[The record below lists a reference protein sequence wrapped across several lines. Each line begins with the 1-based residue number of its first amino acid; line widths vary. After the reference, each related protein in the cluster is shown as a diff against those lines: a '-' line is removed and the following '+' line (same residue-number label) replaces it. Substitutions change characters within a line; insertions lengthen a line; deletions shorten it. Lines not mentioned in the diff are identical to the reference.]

1 MLSDGGRAVQGV
13 KDMNGRILL
22 RALWAAF
29 ALACSLGAKPALAD
43 GDLQNLKHI
52 IIVMQENHSF
62 DNYFGALGYVP
73 GGPYHSASKFDR
85 DRGDEGRAGDDDDRA
100 RDGAEGCS
108 ADDHRCVDGLTCKI
122 NASGDFECL
131 NSNVDGDGS
140 IVVAFHDPRR
150 CVLPDLD
157 HGWIAVHES
166 ANFADPNDTLG
177 RFLDDGFVRAT
188 DLTDQPDTGPETPT
202 EDQTMAFYDQDELP
216 FYYRL
221 AESFAISDRHFASTL
236 GPTFPNRA
244 YLSAATSF
252 GHVTTNDTLPPPGN
266 YQPVN
271 GTIYDLM
278 DANAVTWADYFQDV
292 PQAASYRNFS
302 ATAVDPHFLPYKLFL
317 AQAAGAPTVPPLPE
331 VSFVDP
337 NFGFFTGRAAQSDE
351 HPPIDIQRGQ
361 AFLSQVINA
370 VRNGPYW
377 KDTIIFLTYDEHGGF
392 YDHVKPPKAPQGGQR
407 TPDGVAPGQC
417 EDRSNVPASLLPG
430 GGAECSTNF
439 ISPGG
444 NSVIT
449 AEELCPALGAN
460 PTGPFPAQCASF
472 DQLGF
477 RVPLLAVSAF
487 AKPHY
492 VSHKVGDHTSLLAL
506 IEKRFMTS
514 RDNHDFDRDDN
525 DRDGDD
531 VDVAR
536 PHLTNRDL
544 YADTLEDMF
553 DFDHAPSL
561 TTQVGSA
568 SPPTVDC
575 TPK

>member
-1 MLSDGGRAVQGV
+1 MSW
-13 KDMNGRILL
+13 RIFV
-22 RALWAAF
+22 RALCASAV
-29 ALACSLGAKPALAD
+29 LACSFGISPALAD
-43 GDLQNLKHI
+43 GNLKNLQHI

-73 GGPYHSASKFDR
+73 GGPYHPAASFDR
-85 DRGDEGRAGDDDDRA
+85 GRGERADE
-100 RDGAEGCS
+100 ENTGCR
-108 ADDHRCVDGLTCKI
+108 ADDHRCVDGLTCKVT
-122 NASGDFECL
+122 AAGDFQCR
-131 NSNVDGDGS
+131 NSNADDDGS
-140 IVVAFHDPRR
+140 VVFAFHDSRR
-150 CVLPDLD
+150 CVLPDID

-166 ANFADPNDTLG
+166 ANFAEPNDTLKH
-177 RFLDDGFVRAT
+177 FLGDGFVRAT
-188 DLTDQPDTGPETPT
+188 DLTDQPDTGPETPF
-202 EDQTMAFYDQDELP
+202 EDQTMSFYNQQELP
-216 FYYRL
+216 FYYSL
-221 AESFAISDRHFASTL
+221 AQDFAISDRHFSSTL

-252 GHVTTNDTLPPPGN
+252 GHVTTNDTLPPPGG
-266 YQPVN
+266 YKPVN

-278 DANAVTWADYFQDV
+278 DANHVTWADYFQDV
-292 PQAASYRNFS
+292 PQAGSFRTFS
-302 ATAVDPHFLPYKLFL
+302 ATAIDPHFLPYELFL
-317 AQAAGAPTVPPLPE
+317 AQVAGAPTAPPLPQ

-337 NFGFFTGRAAQSDE
+337 NFGFLAGRALQSDE

-392 YDHVKPPKAPQGGQR
+392 YDHVRPPKAPQGGRR

-417 EDRSNVPASLLPG
+417 KDLSNVPASLLPG
-430 GGAECSTNF
+430 GGAQCNNNQLSKT
-439 ISPGG
+439 GT
-444 NSVIT
+444 SVAT
-449 AEELCPALGAN
+449 AEELCPELATD

-487 AKPHY
+487 SKPHY
-492 VSHKVGDHTSLLAL
+492 VSHVVGDHTSLLAL

-514 RDNHDFDRDDN
+514 GKSRDFDFDH
-525 DRDGDD
+525 DGNDD
-531 VDVAR
+531 VDATR

-544 YADTLEDMF
+544 HASTLEDLF
-553 DFDHAPSL
+553 DFDHSPSL
-561 TTQVGSA
+561 HTTVGSA
-568 SPPTVDC
+568 LPPASDC